1 MRSIAGFSEIY
12 LCRELVDGRK
22 QFNSLAAIVELELT
36 RSPFDGSLFLFLNR
50 GRNLLKIL
58 NYDVTGFALW
68 IKKLEKGRFHWPMG
82 LSREATIGLTVDQVS
97 LLLSGCNIELLK
109 PHLPVKRSRC
119 V

>member
-1 MRSIAGFSEIY
+1 VRSVAEFSGIY

-22 QFNSLAAIVELELT
+22 QFNSLAAIVELELA

-50 GRNLLKIL
+50 SRNLLKIL
-58 NYDVTGFALW
+58 YYDVTGFALW
-68 IKKLEKGRFHWPMG
+68 IKRLEKGRFHWPAG
-82 LSREATIGLTVDQVS
+82 LSHETTIGLRADQVS